1 MSKRFVSWS
10 AVSSL
15 PQAKKVSLDD
25 QLKTNRLHVERHH
38 GRMVAELEVRGES
51 RDIVLFEEAAQGIA
65 AYRKL
70 KELIDANA
78 FDVLIF
84 LDRSRLGRTAAL
96 SMAVAELCNRAGII
110 LYETDAPPAT
120 LDFAQADYDDL
131 LIGAIKSV
139 GAQQELRKFKQRRES
154 GMAGRV
160 QRGEFPGEVPWPW
173 VERFSEEGKR
183 TVEVEERGR
192 EALLMIRDRY
202 LINGDGLRVIADH
215 LNQAGYPS
223 PRGGQWA
230 GGNVVWIVR
239 NVWRYAGYM
248 ELNKKSTTG
257 LAYIKAKSKWPA
269 ILTDDE
275 ATAIQAERH
284 RRWFARGSVHST
296 HRFSQCVWCAVCST
310 RMDAAYVSSVV
321 KGKKYVYEMYR
332 CPGPHGGKSV
342 MAWKVT
348 DAVRATIEY
357 LAGLDDLAAH
367 IPATVDRSDA
377 LQAQRTMLQER
388 MAEYQSQLERAD
400 DAYTTGAMGANR
412 YQRQVERI
420 EKQMALLTIQIADV
434 DAALQTEEMT
444 GRRLD
449 RLEEIVSSGATMLT
463 LTAIPTAN
471 AYFRRLIRVW
481 VKDNEVASVDV
492 I

>member
-25 QLKTNRLHVERHH
+25 QLKTNRQHVERHQ
-38 GRMVAELEVRGES
+38 GRMVAELEVPGES
-51 RDIVLFEEAAQGIA
+51 RDIVLFEDAARRID
-65 AYRKL
+65 AYRQL
-70 KELIDANA
+70 KELIDTKA

-120 LDFAQADYDDL
+120 LEFAQADYDDL

-173 VERFSEEGKR
+173 VEKFSEDGKR
-183 TVEVEERGR
+183 TVEVDERGR

-202 LINGDGLRVIADH
+202 LINGDGLRVIAEH

-223 PRGGQWA
+223 PRGGLWA

-248 ELNKKSTTG
+248 ELNKKSSTG
-257 LAYIKAKSKWPA
+257 LTYIKARSKWPA

-296 HRFSQCVWCAVCST
+296 HRFSQCVWCAVCNT
-310 RMDAAYVSSVV
+310 KMNAAYVSSIV

-332 CPGPHGGKSV
+332 CPSPHSGKSV
-342 MAWKVT
+342 MAWKVE
-348 DAVRATIEY
+348 ASVRATINH
-357 LAGLDDLAAH
+357 LAGLDDLAAY
-367 IPATVDRSDA
+367 IPDTVDRSEA
-377 LQAQRTMLQER
+377 LQAQRAMLQER
-388 MAEYQSQLERAD
+388 MSEYQGQLERAD
-400 DAYTTGAMGANR
+400 DAYTTGAMGASR
-412 YQRQVERI
+412 YQRQVDRI
-420 EKQMALLTIQIADV
+420 EKQMALLTVQIADV
-434 DAALQTEEMT
+434 DAAFQAEQMA

-449 RLEEIVSSGATMLT
+449 RLEEIVSTGLTMLT
-463 LTAIPTAN
+463 LAEIPTAN

-481 VKDNEVASVDV
+481 VRDNEVSSVD
-492 I
+492 II